1 MFDIFDKP
9 WPLLIAAVVVF
20 FGIMTFRS
28 FAPDKKRS
36 WQLLIPVFLI
46 AAAFGFDWL
55 IQTDLEKINSVI
67 AAGIKAVEEE
77 NPKAIKTII
86 SENYSDSY
94 HNTKDDF
101 IYYCDML
108 LAEPLVEKNRK
119 INLVIEKSD
128 FQATAT
134 FTVLVAFDKQSY
146 VYKEFKQFML
156 VKAKLDLRNQSDKNW
171 LIERAELLELDRQ
184 SVSWKNIR

>member
-77 NPKAIKTII
+77 NPKAIQTII

-119 INLVIEKSD
+119 INLVIEKSG
-128 FQATAT
+128 FQATAV

-146 VYKEFKQFML
+146 VYKEFKQFLL
-156 VKAKLDLRNQSDKNW
+156 VKAKLDLRKQSDKSW
-171 LIERAELLELDRQ
+171 LIKRTELLELDRQ

>member
-28 FAPDKKRS
+28 FAPDKKRW
-36 WQLLIPVFLI
+36 WQLLIPALLI

-77 NPKAIKTII
+77 NPKAIQTII

-119 INLVIEKSD
+119 INLVIEKSG
-128 FQATAT
+128 FQATAV

-146 VYKEFKQFML
+146 VYKEFKQFLL
-156 VKAKLDLRNQSDKNW
+156 VKAKLDLRKQSDKSW
-171 LIERAELLELDRQ
+171 LIKRTELLELDRQ

>member
-9 WPLLIAAVVVF
+9 WPLLIAAVVVL

-28 FAPDKKRS
+28 FAPDKKRW

-46 AAAFGFDWL
+46 AAGFGFDWL

-67 AAGIKAVEEE
+67 VTGIKAVEEE
-77 NPKAIKTII
+77 NPKAIQTII
-86 SENYSDSY
+86 SENYRDSY

-101 IYYCDML
+101 IYYCDTL

-134 FTVLVAFDKQSY
+134 FTVLVAFDKQNY
-146 VYKEFKQFML
+146 VYKEFKQFLL
-156 VKAKLDLRNQSDKNW
+156 VKAKLDLRKQSDKSW

-184 SVSWKNIR
+184 SVGWKNIR